1 MRHLAVR
8 QPLCCLAPTS
18 IEVGRSRGRFR
29 RTERWRRLEA
39 PRTTVEV
46 SIPNA
51 NLPVGRQRRR
61 ASSPRHHFIFGRTEV
76 LGRCG
81 LSETSTSIFLLV
93 CSMQLAGLHRHPDLP
108 HAWRQ
113 CGVNGVRWG
122 RHPHPPWSPA
132 RASLTL
138 FAAPHQAR
146 SQRDHGAAVGH
157 SPAFPD
163 GSADSHESPDQPQ
176 RDSDRRSTFNINSS
190 VELPTLVGVPSAT
203 PLATASV

>member
-1 MRHLAVR
+1 MPSDNRCVA
-8 QPLCCLAPTS
+8 
-18 IEVGRSRGRFR
+18 
-29 RTERWRRLEA
+29 WRRLVLKWGDHA
-39 PRTTVEV
+39 GASGGLKDGGVW
-46 SIPNA
+46 
-51 NLPVGRQRRR
+51 RRR
-61 ASSPRHHFIFGRTEV
+61 APRSKSAYPTPTFQSAGSGGVHHRRAAPRHHFIFGRTEV

-190 VELPTLVGVPSAT
+190 VPTVRYT
-203 PLATASV
+203 PTPQAPCFFSS

>member
-1 MRHLAVR
+1 VRHLAVR

-61 ASSPRHHFIFGRTEV
+61 ASSPRAAPRHHFIFSRTEV
-76 LGRCG
+76 GADSQKLP
-81 LSETSTSIFLLV
+81 LLIFLLV

-146 SQRDHGAAVGH
+146 SQRDRGAAVGH
-157 SPAFPD
+157 PPAFPD
-163 GSADSHESPDQPQ
+163 GSPDSHESPDQSQ

-190 VELPTLVGVPSAT
+190 VPTVRYT
-203 PLATASV
+203 PTVQWLAPG